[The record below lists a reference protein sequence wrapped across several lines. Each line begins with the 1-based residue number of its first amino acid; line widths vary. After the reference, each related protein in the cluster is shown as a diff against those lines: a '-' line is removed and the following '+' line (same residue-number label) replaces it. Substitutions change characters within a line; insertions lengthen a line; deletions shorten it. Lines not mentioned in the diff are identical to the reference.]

1 MRAKRLSR
9 AEQFQLIIECR
20 QSGLSDAQWC
30 RENNIKPSTLYNWMS
45 RLRRE
50 DYVIP
55 ESHSKEGQSPNHQ
68 EVVQVNL
75 FPEFQETD
83 LQPATSCK
91 SALEPVQN
99 SMPSIQA
106 TMEIAIGRM
115 TIRINNNADPG
126 LLSCL
131 IQSAGGGLQ

>member
-30 RENNIKPSTLYNWMS
+30 RENNMKPSTLYNWTS

-50 DYVIP
+50 GYVIP
-55 ESHSKEGQSPNHQ
+55 ESYSKEGQSPNHQ

-75 FPEFQETD
+75 FPEFEEAD
-83 LQPATSCK
+83 LPAATSCQ

-99 SMPSIQA
+99 VKPSMQA
-106 TMEIAIGRM
+106 TMEISIGSM
-115 TIRINNNADPG
+115 TIRINNDADPV

-131 IQSAGGGLQ
+131 IQSVGGGLQ

>member
-20 QSGLSDAQWC
+20 QSGLTDAQWC

-55 ESHSKEGQSPNHQ
+55 ESHSKECPSPNRQ
-68 EVVQVNL
+68 EVVRVNL
-75 FPEFQETD
+75 FPEFEEAD
-83 LQPATSCK
+83 LPAAAPCK
-91 SALEPVQN
+91 PAMESVQN
-99 SMPSIQA
+99 TNSMQA
-106 TMEIAIGRM
+106 TMEITIGSM
-115 TIRINNNADPG
+115 TIRINNDADPV